1 MTTADS
7 RPELPTQTDMTEKE
21 KNPQTSPRPSSRSG
35 SAAATESRGAYGGD
49 GPGKFWVGW
58 FDPRALAILGLA
70 VVALA
75 CIAAIIA
82 LWAHNNPPPVAITQ
96 PAAGATLNAGGPG
109 NIEGS
114 AAPGALVKVYD
125 GATLLGETRADSAG
139 RWVLAIPANLA
150 AGTRTIRVDAS
161 DSANRITS
169 ASLPLTIAGQAAAA
183 LPALAKPA
191 ITGPAAGATFV
202 AGQQVNFAGTA
213 TPGST
218 VRLFAADGRVLGT
231 TIANAEGKWNLAIP
245 AAVGLGAILARV
257 TGPDGVNLDSA
268 PLALNF
274 NPAATAVP
282 PTPAPIAPVFG
293 VLPGIFSPGN
303 ALKDAPAGIKGPA
316 YENVA
321 ELSGSAGPNAKVR
334 IYDGDKLIGETTA
347 DAKGNW
353 TYKFTSPLAAGP
365 HSFTA
370 ASVDGANEGP
380 RSVAQAFTIVPAQVA
395 AAAATKTPD
404 AAAVKPAFLGPA
416 AGASFAVGQPID
428 FSGTAAPGATVQIIG
443 ADGKVIGT
451 AIAGPDGKWS
461 FKLPSVSAGMGPF
474 IVRVTGAD
482 GKAVDSVPL
491 ALNIA
496 AAPAAAIRPT
506 FLGPA
511 AGANFAVG
519 QPIDFTGTAAPGAT
533 VQIVG
538 ADGKVIGTAIA
549 GPDGKWSFKLPAVSA
564 GMGPFIVRVTG
575 ADGKAVDSA
584 PLALNIAA
592 AAAQAATVAP
602 AAVAAPTATP
612 SLLLGVTG
620 GQPNNT
626 PTTPL
631 LIGVAGILALL
642 AATLTRRRVR

>member
-1 MTTADS
+1 MRKVVVEDTT
-7 RPELPTQTDMTEKE
+7 
-21 KNPQTSPRPSSRSG
+21 PSK
-35 SAAATESRGAYGGD
+35 GAVTGG
-49 GPGKFWVGW
+49 GPGKFWVDW
-58 FDPRALAILGLA
+58 FDPRALAVLGLA
-70 VVALA
+70 LVALC

-82 LWAHNNPPPVAITQ
+82 FWANNNPPPVAITK
-96 PAAGATLNAGGPG
+96 PPAGATLNVGGLG
-109 NIEGS
+109 NLEGS

-125 GATLLGETRADSAG
+125 GATLLGEARADNTG
-139 RWVLAIPANLA
+139 RWVMAMPASLAPGAH
-150 AGTRTIRVDAS
+150 TFRVDAS

-169 ASLPLTIAGQAAAA
+169 ASLPLTVAGQAAAA
-183 LPALAKPA
+183 LPALAKPD
-191 ITGPAAGATFV
+191 ITAPAAGGAYV
-202 AGQQVNFAGTA
+202 VGQPMNFAGNA

-218 VRLFAADGRVLGT
+218 VRLIGSDGRVLGT
-231 TIANAEGKWNLAIP
+231 TVTGPDGKWNLSIP
-245 AAVGLGAILARV
+245 AALGLGPIFARV
-257 TGPDGVNLDSA
+257 TGPDGVNFDSA
-268 PLALNF
+268 PINLTI

-303 ALKDAPAGIKGPA
+303 ALKDAPAGVKGPA
-316 YENVA
+316 YESVP
-321 ELSGSAGPNAKVR
+321 EISGSAAPNARIR

-353 TYKFTSPLAAGP
+353 TYKFTAPLAAGA
-365 HSFTA
+365 HAFTA

-416 AGASFAVGQPID
+416 AGANFVVGQPID
-428 FSGTAAPGATVQIIG
+428 FTGTAAPGATVQIIG

-451 AIAGPDGKWS
+451 AITGPDGKWS
-461 FKLPSVSAGMGPF
+461 FKLPSPAAGMGPF

-482 GKAVDSVPL
+482 GKAIDSAPL

-496 AAPAAAIRPT
+496 AAPAAVKPA

-511 AGANFAVG
+511 AGANVAVG

-538 ADGKVIGTAIA
+538 ADGKVIGTAIT
-549 GPDGKWSFKLPAVSA
+549 GPDGKWSFKLPSVSA

-575 ADGKAVDSA
+575 ADGKASDSA

-592 AAAQAATVAP
+592 AAAPAP
-602 AAVAAPTATP
+602 AATATP
-612 SLLLGVTG
+612 SVLLGVTG
-620 GQPNNT
+620 GEPVSA
-626 PTTPL
+626 PTLPL
-631 LIGVAGILALL
+631 LIGVAGILVLL
-642 AATLTRRRVR
+642 AASMTRRRTR